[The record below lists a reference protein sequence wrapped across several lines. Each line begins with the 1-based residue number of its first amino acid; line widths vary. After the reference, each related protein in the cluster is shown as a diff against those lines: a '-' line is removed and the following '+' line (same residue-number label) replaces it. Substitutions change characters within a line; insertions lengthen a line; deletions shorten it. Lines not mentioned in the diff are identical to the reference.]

1 MHRSPRL
8 TVCATCEETRDP
20 RRTCGPEGGEP
31 CLAPGERSEPPD
43 RPDTHTPPAPKGSN
57 GARTNLVGAGLAP
70 ARNIVCTRP
79 AYSGDREGRPYRRI
93 ERVPMVHDGVPGRPA
108 APPCAIRPLKR
119 GRCYG
124 SRMETPGSLRSPG
137 AKHGWTPSG
146 PLVLGEQATR
156 RRRIHEP
163 RTGHEPRRVH
173 GQTPHAPGA

>member
-31 CLAPGERSEPPD
+31 CLAPGERSEPLD
-43 RPDTHTPPAPKGSN
+43 RSDTHTPPAPKGSN

-79 AYSGDREGRPYRRI
+79 AYSGDREGRPYRHVA
-93 ERVPMVHDGVPGRPA
+93 RVPQGSDGVPGRPA

-124 SRMETPGSLRSPG
+124 SRMPPRVRFVHPGLSMV
-137 AKHGWTPSG
+137 G
-146 PLVLGEQATR
+146 PLRGPPVLGERGMRILLTR
-156 RRRIHEP
+156 DE
-163 RTGHEPRRVH
+163 GRVDEER
-173 GQTPHAPGA
+173 GVS